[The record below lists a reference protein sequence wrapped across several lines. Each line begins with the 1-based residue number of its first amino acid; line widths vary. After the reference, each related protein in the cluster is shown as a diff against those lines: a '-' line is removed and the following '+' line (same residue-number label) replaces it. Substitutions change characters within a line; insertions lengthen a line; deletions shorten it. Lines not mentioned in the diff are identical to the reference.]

1 MNLNLE
7 ESEIDEM
14 SHNHIETIAS
24 LFQEYVSYLPQLSEL
39 TSISLSPESK
49 AKVQSESKLVS
60 ILKVRMRNDCVIL
73 GASKAP
79 HHSIP
84 ISFRF
89 K

>member
-24 LFQEYVSYLPQLSEL
+24 LFQEYVLYLPQLSEL

-49 AKVQSESKLVS
+49 AKAQSESKLVS
-60 ILKVRMRNDCVIL
+60 ILKVRMRNYCAIV